1 MPESASNNTSNPIV
15 LLGAGGHA
23 KVVADAV
30 LSRRGTVAGFY
41 DDASDPSLSI
51 VLPGAK
57 HLGPLAS
64 ASSETRLV
72 ILAIGDLAARRA
84 VLQGLPSLS
93 WASAI
98 HASAVVSPRAT
109 VEPGALIAPRA
120 VVNPGAAIGPHA
132 IINTGAIIEHD
143 CTIGEN
149 THIGPGAILS
159 GGVRIG
165 TDTLIGSGAIVLPG
179 VSIGSGCVIGAGS
192 VVTADLPDGCRVVG
206 VPARRY

>member
-1 MPESASNNTSNPIV
+1 MPDSPQNTTSDPVV

-23 KVVADAV
+23 KVVADAI
-30 LSRRGTVAGFY
+30 LSRGGTVAGFY
-41 DDASDPSLSI
+41 DDTADPALSI

-57 HLGPLAS
+57 HLGPFAS
-64 ASSETRLV
+64 ASSETRPV

-84 VLQGLPSLS
+84 VLEKLPSLT

-98 HASAVVSPRAT
+98 HASAIVSPHAAI
-109 VEPGALIAPRA
+109 EPGALIAPRA
-120 VVNPGAAIGPHA
+120 VVNPAAAIGPHA
-132 IINTGAIIEHD
+132 IINTGAIVEHD

-159 GGVRIG
+159 GRVSIG

-179 VSIGSGCVIGAGS
+179 VCIGSGCVIGAGS
-192 VVTADLPDGCRVVG
+192 VVTADLPDGCRAVG